1 MKPNYIL
8 QKDLPNCPKG
18 RVFKP
23 TIDGTLYFLSMTDNE
38 AINGN
43 LHDYKFKPDE
53 VENNILWFKVEEISD
68 LKIQLESALN
78 EKDYL
83 DIKITSLKERL
94 KK

>member
-8 QKDLPNCPKG
+8 TKDLPNCPKG

-43 LHDYKFKPDE
+43 LHDYKFKPHE
-53 VENNILWFKVEEISD
+53 VENNTLWFKVEEISD
-68 LKIQLESALN
+68 LKSRLESALKEKKDIEN
-78 EKDYL
+78 EILY
-83 DIKITSLKERL
+83 L
-94 KK
+94 KKKIKK

>member
-23 TIDGTLYFLSMTDNE
+23 TIDGTLYFLSMTNNE
-38 AINGN
+38 VINGN

-68 LKIQLESALN
+68 LKSQLQSALKEKKDIEN
-78 EKDYL
+78 EILY
-83 DIKITSLKERL
+83 L
-94 KK
+94 KKKIKK